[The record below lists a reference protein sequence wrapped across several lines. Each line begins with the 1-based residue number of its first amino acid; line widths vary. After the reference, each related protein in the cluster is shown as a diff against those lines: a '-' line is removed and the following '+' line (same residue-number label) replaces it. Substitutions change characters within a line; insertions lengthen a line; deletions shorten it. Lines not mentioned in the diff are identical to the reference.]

1 MDIIKEAIDSKRNIK
16 PNSLRAY
23 MISLR
28 KLHDFIE
35 GNRELEDLN
44 FLKNEDKVAEK
55 LQELK
60 LSTQKNYLSAIIV
73 GLDSM
78 NDENDYDEE
87 LIFYRGYLDELNK
100 QSKEEAEKQQKSETQ
115 KENWVSMKELRKV
128 MNKYKADIMERE
140 LLTKSELTRKQFD
153 LIQKW
158 VVANLFL
165 DDENPPTRLDYAP
178 MKIIKE
184 EDFKKLDDEE
194 KAENNYLVL
203 RSRNKKYFHFGEYK
217 TAKKYGENQIPVGK
231 KLNSVLN
238 IWLRVNPTDHLLLNS
253 KGEPQSANGLGKYI
267 SKVFEPTGKNISV
280 NMLRH
285 IYISEKYPKEKLDEK
300 ESDAKKMGH
309 SVEMQG
315 KYSKK

>member
-23 MISLR
+23 VISLQ
-28 KLHDFIE
+28 KLHDFIV
-35 GNRELEDLN
+35 GNGELEDLT
-44 FLKNEDKVAEK
+44 FLKDEDKVAEK

-73 GLDSM
+73 ALDAM

-87 LIFYRGYLDELNK
+87 LTFYRGYLDELNK
-100 QSKEEAEKQQKSETQ
+100 QSKDEAEKQEKSKSQQK
-115 KENWVSMKELRKV
+115 NWASMKELRKV
-128 MNKYKADIMERE
+128 MNKYKAEIMERE
-140 LLTKSELTRKQFD
+140 LLTKQELNKKQFD

-178 MKIIKE
+178 MNIIKE
-184 EDFKKLDDEE
+184 DKFKKLSDEE

-217 TAKKYGENQIPVGK
+217 TSKKYGENQIPVGK

-238 IWLRVNPTDHLLLNS
+238 IWLRINPTDHLLLNS
-253 KGEPQSANGLGKYI
+253 RGEPQTANGLGKYI
-267 SKVFEPTGKNISV
+267 SKVFEPTGKKIGV

-285 IYISEKYPKEKLDEK
+285 IFITEKFAPELNEKQEV
-300 ESDAKKMGH
+300 AKKMGH
-309 SVEMQG
+309 SVSTQEL
-315 KYSKK
+315 YAKK